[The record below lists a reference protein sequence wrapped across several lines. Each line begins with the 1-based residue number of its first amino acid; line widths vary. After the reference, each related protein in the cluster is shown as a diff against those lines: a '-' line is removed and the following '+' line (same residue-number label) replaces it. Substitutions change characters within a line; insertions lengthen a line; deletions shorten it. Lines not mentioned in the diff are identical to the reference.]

1 MHVLLVE
8 DDALLR
14 LALTDT
20 LDAEG
25 IQVSGLAN
33 AEDALILLG
42 AGQIP
47 DVLVTDIG
55 LGHGLNGFDL
65 ADMARSRHPAV
76 EVILISGSVPD
87 GRARP
92 LRQHERFLQK
102 PFDTAT
108 LSAAI
113 RAAVQ
118 ANAAGH

>member
-76 EVILISGSVPD
+76 EVILISGAVPD

>member
-14 LALTDT
+14 LSLTDT
-20 LDAEG
+20 LNAEG

-42 AGQIP
+42 AGQSP

-76 EVILISGSVPD
+76 EVILISGSAPD
-87 GRARP
+87 ARGRP
-92 LRQHERFLQK
+92 LRRHERFLQK
-102 PFDTAT
+102 PFDTAM

-113 RAAVQ
+113 K
-118 ANAAGH
+118 AAGRGEA

>member
-14 LALTDT
+14 MALTDT

-47 DVLVTDIG
+47 DVLVTDVG
-55 LGHGLNGFDL
+55 LGVGLNGFDL
-65 ADMARSRHPAV
+65 ADMARARHPGV
-76 EVILISGSVPD
+76 EVILISGSRPD
-87 GRARP
+87 ARSRP
-92 LRQHERFLQK
+92 LHRHERFLHK

-113 RAAVQ
+113 RAAG
-118 ANAAGH
+118 AGNAAKR